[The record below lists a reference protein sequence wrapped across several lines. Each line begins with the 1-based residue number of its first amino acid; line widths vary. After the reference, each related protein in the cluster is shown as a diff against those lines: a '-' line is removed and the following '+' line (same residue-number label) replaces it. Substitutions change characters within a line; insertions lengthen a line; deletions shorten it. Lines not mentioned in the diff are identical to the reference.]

1 MSIRLKTIIGIA
13 LIEGTLL
20 LVLLVMMMDFIKE
33 SNYEALTK
41 RADTTATLFATT
53 TKDAVLS
60 FDLASLESF
69 VHEVMQNPDLVY
81 ARVVSADGTVF
92 AEAGDSSHQQADQFV
107 MDSDVH
113 YISDNVYDIAAAIEE
128 GGETYGRV
136 ELGIHIGSINQAIN
150 QVYTWGWLLASGEM
164 LLVALFSFLL
174 GGYLTGQL
182 HTLRKAAVDIAQG
195 KLDTTVPVKGRDEVA
210 VVGKAFNL
218 MASNLHKASQ
228 DQARY
233 EAELLDLNQ
242 SLESRV
248 SERTEQLQL
257 RNRQLEDTL
266 KTLKN
271 TQAKLLHAEKMAGL
285 GTLAAG
291 VAHEI
296 NNPVGFVK
304 SNLGTLKTYSAD
316 LISYARE
323 LNDMLLQ
330 TDDPTL
336 IATTQEVRKRHD
348 MEYLEED
355 LPVLLTE
362 SLDGVTRVEG
372 IVSGLKSFSRLD
384 SDEMQPGN
392 INDGI
397 QDTLK
402 VASSQLKY
410 HCTIH
415 EAYAD
420 LPQLTCN
427 MAQINQVVLNL
438 LVNASHAIED
448 KGDIYIRTQ
457 LRDNAIQIIV
467 QDTGCGIPE
476 EVIGQLFNPF
486 FTTKEVGK
494 GTGLGLSISH
504 GIVEKHG
511 GEIQVKS
518 VVGKGTRFTV
528 ILPLEPAMPAI
539 PQS

>member
-20 LVLLVMMMDFIKE
+20 LVLLVMMMDFIRE
-33 SNYEALTK
+33 SNYEALSK
-41 RADTTATLFATT
+41 RANTTATLFATT

-69 VHEVMQNPDLVY
+69 VNEVMQNPDLVY
-81 ARVVSADGTVF
+81 ARVVSDDGTPF
-92 AEAGDSSHQQADQFV
+92 AEAGDSSHQQTEIFR
-107 MDSDVH
+107 MDSDAH
-113 YISDNVYDIAAAIEE
+113 YINDDVYDISALIEE
-128 GGETYGRV
+128 GGEVYGRV

-150 QVYTWGWLLASGEM
+150 KVYTWGLVLASGEM

-182 HTLRKAAVDIAQG
+182 HKLREAASAIAQG

-218 MASNLHKASQ
+218 MAANLHKASQ

-242 SLESRV
+242 TLESRV
-248 SERTEQLQL
+248 SERTEQLQT
-257 RNRQLEDTL
+257 RNGQLEKTL

-271 TQAKLLHAEKMAGL
+271 TQAKLLHSEKMAGL
-285 GTLAAG
+285 GTMAAG

-304 SNLGTLKTYSAD
+304 SNLGTLQTYTGD
-316 LISYARE
+316 LMKYSSE
-323 LNDMLLQ
+323 LNSMLAQ
-330 TDDPTL
+330 TGDKQL
-336 IATTQEVRKRHD
+336 IAASEEARKQYD
-348 MEYLEED
+348 VEYLEED
-355 LPVLLTE
+355 LPVLLSE

-384 SDEMQPGN
+384 SDAMQPGN
-392 INDGI
+392 INRGI

-402 VASSQLKY
+402 VASNQLKY

-415 EAYAD
+415 EEYAD
-420 LPQLTCN
+420 LPELTCN

-438 LVNASHAIED
+438 LVNASHAIAD
-448 KGDIYIRTQ
+448 KGDIYIRT
-457 LRDNAIQIIV
+457 LFKDNAIQIIV
-467 QDTGCGIPE
+467 QDNGCGMSE

-528 ILPLEPAMPAI
+528 ILPLEPVL
-539 PQS
+539 PQSVTS